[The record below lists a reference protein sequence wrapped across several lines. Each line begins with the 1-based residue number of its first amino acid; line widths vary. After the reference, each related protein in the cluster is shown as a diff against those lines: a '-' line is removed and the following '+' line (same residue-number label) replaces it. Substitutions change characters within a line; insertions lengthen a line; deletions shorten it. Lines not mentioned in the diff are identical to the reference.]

1 MKKILITIMTFAVIA
16 GASLPALACG
26 RNYKHKAKPHY
37 TFVQK
42 VQKSYDYYHNVL
54 GMNLAHYLIQIKKM
68 P

>member
-1 MKKILITIMTFAVIA
+1 MKKFLIGILTLAVIA
-16 GASLPALACG
+16 GASAPALACS
-26 RNYKHKAKPHY
+26 RHYKHKAKPHY

-42 VQKSYDYYHNVL
+42 TYDYYHNVL